1 MSKKDTKRAAET
13 QPETTP
19 TATGAD
25 DSTSLPVENRMV
37 SPGMLRV
44 RVVRQPICEDG
55 QHYAK
60 NEEFF
65 VPATRRAALGSL
77 VEDLEIDAK
86 V

>member
-1 MSKKDTKRAAET
+1 MSKKDTKQAADT

-19 TATGAD
+19 TATE
-25 DSTSLPVENRMV
+25 DSTALPVENRMV

-44 RVVRQPICEDG
+44 RVLRQPICEDG

-60 NEEFF
+60 GEEFF